1 MKLTKIVA
9 LTACA
14 LVSPFASAAGCPE
27 TNSNQGGF
35 LGTVAAPT
43 AGFPV
48 GLESDGSGNLYL
60 SGISPSEVVLMRPN
74 GTVISSFFPANTVN
88 AIGVTFHSGLGI
100 YLTDTGNQDVDLYDI
115 AGNYVS
121 SFSVSAQTTFPEGLT
136 INPVNQEILV
146 VDGSGGNK
154 VSSYTTAGNFVQNFP
169 IAGSSQDGVAYDP
182 TRDTFWVYSSGDDLV
197 RQYDMNF
204 TELRSF
210 RGPSCYNGLAAGE
223 GVAVYKNT
231 LYVVSAGSGV
241 IASFDISGVPMKFDV
256 LEYINN
262 QDEEDGTVVFIS
274 KSKKSGSIGFE
285 FLAVLLGFGAMAR
298 FRKKGRSA

>member
-14 LVSPFASAAGCPE
+14 LVSPFVNAAGCPE
-27 TNSNQGGF
+27 TVPNQGGF
-35 LGTVAAPT
+35 LGTINAPT
-43 AGFPV
+43 MGLPV

-60 SGISPSEVVLMRPN
+60 SGIGPSEVVLMRTN
-74 GTVISSFFPANTVN
+74 GTVISSFLPANTVN
-88 AIGVTFHSGLGI
+88 AIGVTFHPGLGI
-100 YLTDTGNQDVDLYDI
+100 YLTDTGNQDVDLYTI

-146 VDGSGGNK
+146 VDGAGGNK

-182 TRDTFWVYSSGDDLV
+182 SRETFWVYSSGDDMV

-210 RGPSCYNGLAAGE
+210 RGPICYNGLAGGE

-262 QDEEDGTVVFIS
+262 EDDGTVVFIS
-274 KSKKSGSIGFE
+274 KSKKTGSIGFE
-285 FLAVLLGFGAMAR
+285 FLALLLGFGAISRLA
-298 FRKKGRSA
+298 KKRS